1 MLPPNRRNAPERW
14 SAESEGRELLKL
26 DIPPDAVRDR
36 TFEISCSLQV
46 QARDAGE
53 AWHGLKVLV
62 DGAQEWARRV
72 PTHADGRDS
81 LDVRFRKTV
90 PAGRPL
96 RLAVRTELHRA
107 APVSLQLMAEE
118 EGA

>member
-1 MLPPNRRNAPERW
+1 M
-14 SAESEGRELLKL
+14 AETRGRETLRL
-26 DIPPDAVRDR
+26 DIPPDALRDR

-46 QARDAGE
+46 AAKGAE
-53 AWHGLKVLV
+53 GAWHALKVLV

-96 RLAVRTELHRA
+96 RLSALGELHRA
-107 APVSLQLMAEE
+107 AAVSLQLVAEE
-118 EGA
+118 EGG